1 MPHANTRRSTAQ
13 RAVLALVALL
23 PTAGVAADLAA
34 QAATLTADAPH
45 GMVLFIKHCA
55 SCHGRRAWGEGL
67 QEIPALAGQR
77 ETYLIVQLA
86 SFINGN
92 RQGSE
97 LHGPVMHD
105 TLQPPD
111 LNRAQALRDL
121 GAWLARAAPNREP
134 EHGTGEALAAG
145 KQVYVNACAGC
156 HGPGGAGSDQP
167 PVPALASQ
175 HYSYLLV
182 QLRAFSSGARAHAPG
197 LDARIVGATDRQQ
210 ALADYSSRLT
220 LTSASSAP

>member
-1 MPHANTRRSTAQ
+1 MPHTNITLSAARRA
-13 RAVLALVALL
+13 ALALAALL
-23 PTAGVAADLAA
+23 PAAAAGADLAA

-45 GMVLFIKHCA
+45 GTVLYIKHCA
-55 SCHGRRAWGEGL
+55 SCHGRRAWGNGL

-77 ETYLIVQLA
+77 EAYLIAQLA

-121 GAWLARAAPNREP
+121 GAWLARAPPNREP
-134 EHGTGEALAAG
+134 EHGMGDALAAG
-145 KQVYVNACAGC
+145 KQVYLDACADC
-156 HGPGGAGSDQP
+156 HGPGGGG
-167 PVPALASQ
+167 
-175 HYSYLLV
+175 
-182 QLRAFSSGARAHAPG
+182 R
-197 LDARIVGATDRQQ
+197 
-210 ALADYSSRLT
+210 
-220 LTSASSAP
+220 